1 MAEQKIP
8 AARKAAA
15 TGAVSGHTK
24 TPRVTVATAAKKP
37 AVKKTAATV
46 EPKKPRA
53 AAVKKTAAPA
63 TEKKS
68 PVKKASAAKAA
79 GKAQVS
85 PEERYR
91 MVQTAAYFI
100 AERNGFLGYPDDHWL
115 QAELEIAAQFRE

>member
-24 TPRVTVATAAKKP
+24 TSRVTVATAAKKP
-37 AVKKTAATV
+37 AVKKTAATA

-68 PVKKASAAKAA
+68 PVKKASAAKA

-115 QAELEIAAQFRE
+115 QAELEIAAQLRE